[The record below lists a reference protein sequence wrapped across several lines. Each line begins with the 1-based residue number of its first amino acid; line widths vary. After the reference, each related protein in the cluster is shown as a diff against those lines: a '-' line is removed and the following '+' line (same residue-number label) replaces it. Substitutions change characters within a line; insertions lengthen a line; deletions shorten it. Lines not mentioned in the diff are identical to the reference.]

1 MGMDPR
7 EHGIAI
13 NRSSMDIVEARHLI
27 YGSWDMAVWGKFL
40 FFFVQFLLR
49 MSLSLGG

>member
-7 EHGIAI
+7 KHGIAI

-27 YGSWDMAVWGKFL
+27 YGSWDMAVWGNFH
-40 FFFVQFLLR
+40 FFFFCAVFAEECR
-49 MSLSLGG
+49 YH